1 MDEEELRKARLVLKK
16 WAAYADTLPTKSA
29 RIRFLHSKGLSV
41 NAVHKLTGIPYQQ
54 VRNVIMNPRK
64 REVGEQHII
73 DVGHPLTLNEADLQ
87 KALEGDNDD

>member
-16 WAAYADTLPTKSA
+16 WTAYADCLPTKSA

-73 DVGHPLTLNEADLQ
+73 DVNQSPLTLNETDLQ
-87 KALEGDNDD
+87 KALEDDED